1 MLREVEKIVEKAR
14 KDEDVLAVILF
25 GSCARKERYSDV
37 DVCVV
42 LDSKEFSPLFLSKKR
57 LEYLKDFPN
66 MDVRVFQQLPSYV
79 KVRVFK
85 DGELVLCKDED
96 RLYDLN
102 FFTIR
107 EFECFEPIY
116 LGYLEGVLNA

>member
-1 MLREVEKIVEKAR
+1 MLRELEKIVEKAR

-42 LDSKEFSPLFLSKKR
+42 LDSKKFSPLFLSKKR

-85 DGELVLCKDED
+85 DGKLVLCKNED

-107 EFECFEPIY
+107 EFEYFKPIY

>member
-1 MLREVEKIVEKAR
+1 MLRELEKIVEKAR

-25 GSCARKERYSDV
+25 GSYARKESYSDV

-42 LDSKEFSPLFLSKKR
+42 LDSKKFSPLFLSKKR

-66 MDVRVFQQLPSYV
+66 IDVRVFQQLPSYV

-85 DGELVLCKDED
+85 DGKLVLCKNED

-107 EFECFEPIY
+107 EFEYFKPIY
-116 LGYLEGVLNA
+116 LSYLEGVLNA